1 MSDDFEDEAD
11 AYEVGDAYGGGGGYD
26 GDEADASWGGPPAEA
41 GAGAAAAW
49 GELADEEGPVQDG
62 PTPVG
67 AVWTDLI
74 GQPEAVERLGR
85 AAVAARRV
93 LGGAGGA
100 SVNAMTH
107 AWLLTG
113 PPGSGTSLAARAFA
127 AALQCTGPR
136 PGCGRCPE
144 CHTTLGGT
152 HPDVSVV
159 RSDQLSIGVDIARK
173 LVRDC
178 AMAPAGGRWQIIVFE
193 DADRLTEGAANVL
206 LKGIEEPS
214 ARTVWILCAP
224 SSRDLLPTILSRCR
238 QLNLRTPAAAD
249 VAGALVERDG
259 AAPEL
264 ALLAARAA
272 QGDYERARSL
282 VLDPQAAA
290 RRAAVLRLP
299 GDARDLGRALSG
311 AQALVDAAEA
321 EAKAAT
327 EALDARETDELK
339 LALGYGQGKGAG
351 SARGVA
357 GSAGLLKELETRQ
370 KRRLTRMQR
379 DCLDRALT
387 DLLAFYRDV
396 LALQLTS
403 GVHAGAAGT
412 RPEPVHGDQS
422 ALAAEL
428 AAGSRPEDTLRRMDA
443 ILGARD
449 AIAANVAP
457 LLAVEAMA
465 VSLG

>member
-1 MSDDFEDEAD
+1 MSDDDFEDEYGEEYGAEDDAYAD
-11 AYEVGDAYGGGGGYD
+11 AD
-26 GDEADASWGGPPAEA
+26 GDEGGGQPEDDA
-41 GAGAAAAW
+41 AAAAW
-49 GELADEEGPVQDG
+49 GELADAEAAPVDESG
-62 PTPVG
+62 EPAVG
-67 AVWTDLI
+67 AVWAELI
-74 GQPEAVERLGR
+74 GQPEAVGRLGR

-93 LGGAGGA
+93 LGGATGA

-113 PPGSGTSLAARAFA
+113 PPGSGTGLAARAFA

-136 PGCGRCPE
+136 PGCGRCPQ
-144 CHTTLGGT
+144 CRTTLGGT
-152 HPDVSVV
+152 HADVSVV
-159 RSDQLSIGVDIARK
+159 RSDQLSIGVDVARK

-178 AMAPAGGRWQIIVFE
+178 AMAPSGGRWQIIVFE

-249 VAGALVERDG
+249 VAEALVERAG
-259 AAPEL
+259 VGPEQ

-272 QGDYERARSL
+272 QGDYERARAL

-299 GDARDLGRALSG
+299 VEARDLGRALG
-311 AQALVDAAEA
+311 AAQALVDAAEA

-327 EALDARETDELK
+327 EGLDVTETEELK

-357 GSAGLLKELETRQ
+357 GSAGLLKELEGRQ
-370 KRRLTRMQR
+370 KRRLTRIQR
-379 DCLDRALT
+379 DCLDRALS

-396 LALQLTS
+396 LAVQLTGGS
-403 GVHAGAAGT
+403 GAGHG
-412 RPEPVHGDQS
+412 PEPVHADQR
-422 ALAAEL
+422 AQVAEI
-428 AAGSRPEDTLRRMDA
+428 AAGSRPEETLRRVDA
-443 ILGARD
+443 ILGARQ

>member
-11 AYEVGDAYGGGGGYD
+11 EYEAGDEYGGGDEY
-26 GDEADASWGGPPAEA
+26 GDEADASWGGRPAETGD
-41 GAGAAAAW
+41 GADAAAAW
-49 GELADEEGPVQDG
+49 GELADQETPVQDG
-62 PTPVG
+62 PVPVG
-67 AVWTDLI
+67 AVWSELI

-113 PPGSGTSLAARAFA
+113 PPGSGTRLAARAFA

-144 CHTTLGGT
+144 CHTALGGT
-152 HPDVSVV
+152 HPDVTVV

-178 AMAPAGGRWQIIVFE
+178 AMAPAGGRWQILVFE

-206 LKGIEEPS
+206 LKGIEEPA

-238 QLNLRTPAAAD
+238 QLNLRSAAAAD
-249 VAGALVERDG
+249 VAAALVERDG

-299 GDARDLGRALSG
+299 ADARDLGRALNG

-327 EALDARETDELK
+327 ESLDAAETEELK

-357 GSAGLLKELETRQ
+357 GSAGLLKELETKQ

-403 GVHAGAAGT
+403 GAHAGGA
-412 RPEPVHGDQS
+412 RPEPVHGDQ
-422 ALAAEL
+422 AAQAAEL
-428 AAGSRPEDTLRRMDA
+428 AAGSRPEDTLRRIDA

>member
-11 AYEVGDAYGGGGGYD
+11 AYEVGDGYGGDDEY
-26 GDEADASWGGPPAEA
+26 GDEADARWGGQPSAA
-41 GAGAAAAW
+41 ASDGAAAAW
-49 GELADEEGPVQDG
+49 GELADAEAPADDG
-62 PTPVG
+62 APAIG
-67 AVWTDLI
+67 AVWADLI
-74 GQPEAVERLGR
+74 GQPEAVARLSR

-113 PPGSGTSLAARAFA
+113 PPGSGTGRAARAFA
-127 AALQCTGPR
+127 AALECTGPR

-152 HPDVSVV
+152 HPDVAVV
-159 RSDQLSIGVDIARK
+159 RSDQLSIGVDVARK

-238 QLNLRTPAAAD
+238 QLNLRSPAAAD
-249 VAGALVERDG
+249 VAAALIERDG
-259 AAPEL
+259 AAPEQ
-264 ALLAARAA
+264 ALFAARAA

-299 GDARDLGRALSG
+299 AAARDLGRALSG

-327 EALDARETDELK
+327 EGLDAAETEELK

-396 LALQLTS
+396 LALQLT
-403 GVHAGAAGT
+403 GGAGPGGGPELVHA
-412 RPEPVHGDQS
+412 DQS

-428 AAGSRPEDTLRRMDA
+428 AAGSRPEDTLRRIDA
-443 ILGARD
+443 ILGARE

>member
-1 MSDDFEDEAD
+1 MSDEDFEDE
-11 AYEVGDAYGGGGGYD
+11 YGEEYGAD
-26 GDEADASWGGPPAEA
+26 GDGYPDGEENEPQGA
-41 GAGAAAAW
+41 GADGAAAAW
-49 GELADEEGPVQDG
+49 GELADTESGPVDESGQ
-62 PTPVG
+62 PPVG
-67 AVWTDLI
+67 AVWAELI
-74 GQPEAVERLGR
+74 GQPDVVERLGR

-93 LGGAGGA
+93 LGGATGA

-113 PPGSGTSLAARAFA
+113 PPGSGTGKAARAFA

-136 PGCGRCPE
+136 PGCGRCSQ
-144 CHTTLGGT
+144 CHTALGAT
-152 HPDVSVV
+152 HADVTVV
-159 RSDQLSIGVDIARK
+159 RSDQLSIGVDVARK

-178 AMAPAGGRWQIIVFE
+178 AMAPSGGRWQIIVFE

-249 VAGALVERDG
+249 VAAALVARAG
-259 AAPEL
+259 AAPEQ

-272 QGDYERARSL
+272 QGDYERARAL
-282 VLDPQAAA
+282 VLDPEAAA
-290 RRAAVLRLP
+290 RRTAVLRLP
-299 GDARDLGRALSG
+299 MEARDLGRALG
-311 AQALVDAAEA
+311 AAQALVDAAEA

-327 EALDARETDELK
+327 ETLDATETEELK

-370 KRRLTRMQR
+370 KRRLTRIQR
-379 DCLDRALT
+379 DCLDRALS

-396 LALQLTS
+396 LAVQLT
-403 GVHAGAAGT
+403 GGGPG
-412 RPEPVHGDQS
+412 PEPVHADQR
-422 ALAAEL
+422 AQVGQI
-428 AAGSRPEDTLRRMDA
+428 AAGSRPEDTLRRVDA
-443 ILGARD
+443 VLGARE